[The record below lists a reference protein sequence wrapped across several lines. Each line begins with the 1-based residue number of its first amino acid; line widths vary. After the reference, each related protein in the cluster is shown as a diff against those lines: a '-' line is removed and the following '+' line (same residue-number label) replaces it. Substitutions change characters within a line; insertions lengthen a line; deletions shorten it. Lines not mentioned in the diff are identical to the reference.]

1 MNTVVG
7 LVATL
12 ITSGGL
18 GLLLYLTFRAG
29 RPTNAP
35 RRVTAKR
42 VSEVVDERGEGRAQE
57 LGKEPGRS
65 G

>member
-1 MNTVVG
+1 MKTVVG

-18 GLLLYLTFRAG
+18 GLLLYLTFRPG

-35 RRVTAKR
+35 RQVAAKR
-42 VSEVVDERGEGRAQE
+42 VSEVVDEKGEVRAQE
-57 LGKEPGRS
+57 PGEEPGR
-65 G
+65 